1 MSIGDDRF
9 PAKED
14 VVAELP
20 AAPRYCPRC
29 DQAAEPLLTLC
40 ATCGERLVEQGHCLI
55 CERSWRLPVGAACP
69 KHETALGERPPE
81 REAVAVA
88 ASRWVTVGRF
98 VDAMKAEAP
107 RIRLEAE
114 GIPTFV
120 EGARMGSQSMYHV
133 ATGGVKL
140 QVPSSL
146 FHEARV
152 LLAQSW
158 SAPESDEDDA
168 WDELAPEPG
177 AVRRSIMKGV
187 ILVILFGPFVL
198 ALFAWLLGV

>member
-1 MSIGDDRF
+1 MGDDRF
-9 PAKED
+9 PANEGAIEAGPD
-14 VVAELP
+14 
-20 AAPRYCPRC
+20 APRYCPRC
-29 DQAAEPLLTLC
+29 DRVADNGLELC
-40 ATCGERLVEQGHCLI
+40 ATCGERLVAQGYCAI

-69 KHETALGERPPE
+69 KHETTLGQRPPE
-81 REAVAVA
+81 REATAVA
-88 ASRWVTVGRF
+88 APRWVTVGRF

-120 EGARMGSQSMYHV
+120 EGARMGSHSMYHV

-187 ILVILFGPFVL
+187 ILLILFGP
-198 ALFAWLLGV
+198 LFLGLITWLLGV